1 MPSDSRVTVDTAVGP
16 IMGLQGDV
24 LRFGGVPYAR
34 ADRWGLP
41 EPITWT
47 EPFDATEPGAAPP
60 QTVGGLDLVPGM
72 IPDAQSEDCL
82 TAEICTPLGRSGT
95 EPDLHGSRPVLVWIP
110 GGSYRVGGASLPL
123 YDGARLAAH
132 DVVVVALNYRLGALG
147 WLATEG
153 VPTNLPLRDLRAAVD
168 WLRVNIGA
176 FGGDPDRIV
185 LMGESAG
192 SGAIAHL
199 LAAYADLP
207 VAGAILQSGAPAST
221 LDADAA
227 AWVAEAFLIA
237 AGASSVDD
245 LRDAPIDAL
254 LAAQDQTVADALV
267 KVGMM
272 PFHPWI
278 DGDVLTGRAHESPF
292 PAIPL
297 VVGTTAHEMEL
308 FRDQVPVLPPDIA
321 VPYLAGKAANLG
333 ITDDDRVRTAFG
345 AAGHDMVEAVA
356 DLELHVPNEILA
368 RGHAARGNPV
378 YRYRFMWEAPVRRAC
393 HALDLP
399 FTFGTLDVSTW
410 REFTGATGERA
421 AAAEALS
428 ARMRE
433 AWTSFAATG
442 TPSDAVVGPWST
454 VGRVCLGEP
463 EDTHDTVS
471 HRTEIWLGD
480 T

>member
-1 MPSDSRVTVDTAVGP
+1 
-16 IMGLQGDV
+16 
-24 LRFGGVPYAR
+24 
-34 ADRWGLP
+34 
-41 EPITWT
+41 
-47 EPFDATEPGAAPP
+47 
-60 QTVGGLDLVPGM
+60 
-72 IPDAQSEDCL
+72 
-82 TAEICTPLGRSGT
+82 
-95 EPDLHGSRPVLVWIP
+95 
-110 GGSYRVGGASLPL
+110 
-123 YDGARLAAH
+123 
-132 DVVVVALNYRLGALG
+132 
-147 WLATEG
+147 
-153 VPTNLPLRDLRAAVD
+153 
-168 WLRVNIGA
+168 
-176 FGGDPDRIV
+176 
-185 LMGESAG
+185 MGESAG
-192 SGAIAHL
+192 SGVIAHL

-227 AWVAEAFLIA
+227 AWVAETFLTA
-237 AGASSVDD
+237 AGASSVGD

-272 PFHPWI
+272 PFHPWV
-278 DGDVLTGRAHESPF
+278 DGDVLTGRAHESPL

-333 ITDDDRVRTAFG
+333 ITDDECVRTAFG
-345 AAGHDMVEAVA
+345 AAGHDMVESVA

-368 RGHAARGNPV
+368 RGHAALGNPV

-399 FTFGTLDVSTW
+399 FTFGNFDVSSW
-410 REFTGATGERA
+410 REFTGAVGERA
-421 AAAEALS
+421 ADAEALS
-428 ARMRE
+428 ARKRE

-442 TPSDAVVGPWST
+442 TPSDGTVGSWST

-463 EDTHDTVS
+463 EDTHDVVS